1 MATQGSV
8 YGPWLHRVQSMTH
21 VYTGFSLWLM
31 ALQGSVYD
39 PWLHRVQSM
48 THGYIGFGLWLV
60 ASQGSFYGHLDPH
73 TISPIDEVEHD
84 VRVL

>member
-1 MATQGSV
+1 MA
-8 YGPWLHRVQSMTH
+8 H

-31 ALQGSVYD
+31 ASQGSVYD

-73 TISPIDEVEHD
+73 TISPIDEV
-84 VRVL
+84 